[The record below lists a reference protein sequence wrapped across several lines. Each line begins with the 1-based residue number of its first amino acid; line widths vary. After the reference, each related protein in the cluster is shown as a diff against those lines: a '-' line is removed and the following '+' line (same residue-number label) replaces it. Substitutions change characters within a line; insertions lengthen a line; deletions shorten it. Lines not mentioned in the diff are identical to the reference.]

1 MNDFPF
7 SPFVH
12 FTASAALIYIQP
24 EVFHLSRAG
33 KLKLFADISRFVVS
47 CLNCLCF
54 HPQVEN
60 LFKKKK
66 SCFFPG
72 PQHHSKPAD
81 VPQLRV

>member
-24 EVFHLSRAG
+24 EVFHLSQAR

-60 LFKKKK
+60 LFFKKKVA
-66 SCFFPG
+66 SSQVRNITANQPMF
-72 PQHHSKPAD
+72 HSS
-81 VPQLRV
+81 V